1 MIGGRADVVLSDM
14 APNTTG
20 HRKTDQLRILGLVEG
35 AAAFAAEVLNPGG
48 TFVAKVFQSGA
59 DAELMTQL
67 KRDYATVR
75 HVKPA
80 SSRAGFFRALRAGDG
95 ISGRAGETG
104 VTLKRRHLQAR
115 AASLPQMSDL
125 INLLVLDNTTSLSV
139 GDASMDRDFRHRG
152 IGVGEGPNLRAF
164 GFRSLLA
171 GALLGIMASPVASAP
186 AADQVAPQPP
196 PQTKP
201 TDAPKIETPVTADA
215 PGPSFRAAV
224 RAMVEQ
230 EVRKTGLPADI
241 ADAVVQVESNYNP
254 RVIGGVG
261 EIGLM
266 QIRPQTAAMLGFRGS
281 AEDLAKPEVNIHYG
295 VTYLSK
301 AWRLANGDL
310 CRTLM
315 KYRAGHGENV
325 MTPRSVNYCRRAK
338 IHLAEL
344 GSPLAEGTVPPAI
357 IPASVLANNQPKSLL
372 ISPKDVYAQYR
383 QGTPAASRA
392 FWVAQETRV
401 RAIKARIEARWHRR
415 MASR

>member
-1 MIGGRADVVLSDM
+1 
-14 APNTTG
+14 
-20 HRKTDQLRILGLVEG
+20 
-35 AAAFAAEVLNPGG
+35 
-48 TFVAKVFQSGA
+48 
-59 DAELMTQL
+59 
-67 KRDYATVR
+67 
-75 HVKPA
+75 
-80 SSRAGFFRALRAGDG
+80 
-95 ISGRAGETG
+95 
-104 VTLKRRHLQAR
+104 
-115 AASLPQMSDL
+115 
-125 INLLVLDNTTSLSV
+125 
-139 GDASMDRDFRHRG
+139 MDRDFRHHG
-152 IGVGEGPNLRAF
+152 IGRGEGLNVRPFA
-164 GFRSLLA
+164 FRSILA
-171 GALLGIMASPVASAP
+171 GALLAAMAGPVTPASA
-186 AADQVAPQPP
+186 ADPVAPQPADQP
-196 PQTKP
+196 KAA
-201 TDAPKIETPVTADA
+201 DAPKVEAPVTAEA
-215 PGPSFRAAV
+215 SGPSFRAAV

-254 RVIGGVG
+254 YVIGGVG

-281 AEDLAKPEVNIHYG
+281 TEDLAKPEINIHYG

-325 MTPRSVNYCRRAK
+325 MTPRSVNYCNRAR
-338 IHLAEL
+338 IRLAAL
-344 GSPLAEGTVPPAI
+344 GSPLASGATAPPAI
-357 IPASVLANNQPKSLL
+357 IPASVLANNQPKSLS